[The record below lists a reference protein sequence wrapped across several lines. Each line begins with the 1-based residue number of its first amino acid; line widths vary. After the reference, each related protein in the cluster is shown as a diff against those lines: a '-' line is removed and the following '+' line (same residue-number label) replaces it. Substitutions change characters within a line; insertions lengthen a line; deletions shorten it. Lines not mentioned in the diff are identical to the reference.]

1 MESHRDD
8 KEPSQPQDEDELEQ
22 REYSSP
28 ACYLHEF
35 EQQANAADEART
47 APKPVPDSKAAKPA
61 DVPPETR

>member
-8 KEPSQPQDEDELEQ
+8 KEPGNPHDEDELEQ

-35 EQQANAADEART
+35 EQQASAAGEART
-47 APKPVPDSKAAKPA
+47 APKSAPDPKAVKPSDA
-61 DVPPETR
+61 PPETR